1 MNISSQASA
10 HELDIDHLRGWIG
23 KSETRHDVLDT
34 FPVRALAGLLD
45 RDSVPREGDALPL
58 AWQWMYFLD
67 TPARAATGVDG
78 HPARGGFL
86 PPVPLPRRMW
96 AAGKLKSLAPLVI
109 GRGATKTSTVRN
121 VELKQGKAG
130 PLVFVTLSH
139 EFAQDGQ
146 ACLVEEQ
153 NLVYRQAPTAAA
165 PLPPGELAAAS
176 ASWARSWHADHALLF
191 RYSALTYNGHRI
203 HYDRDYATQ
212 AEFYP
217 ALVVHGPLLAT
228 LLLDLVHRQRPDVR
242 PSAFEFRAQRP
253 AFDTD
258 ELTICGIP
266 DEAGASLWTADA
278 AGHVGVKARAS
289 F

>member
-1 MNISSQASA
+1 MSSDLQCHA
-10 HELDIDHLRGWIG
+10 LDMDHLREWIG
-23 KSETRHDVLDT
+23 KSESRHEVIDA

-45 RDSVPREGDALPL
+45 WETVPREGDVLSL
-58 AWQWMYFLD
+58 AWQWLYFLD
-67 TPARAATGVDG
+67 APARATTGVDG
-78 HPARGGFL
+78 HPTRGGFL

-96 AAGKLKSLAPLVI
+96 AAGKLRSLAPLVI
-109 GRGATKTSTVRN
+109 GRAATKVSTVRT

-130 PLVFVTLSH
+130 PLVFVTVAH
-139 EFAQDGQ
+139 EFAQDGRT
-146 ACLVEEQ
+146 CLVEEQ
-153 NLVYRQAPTAAA
+153 SLVYREAPTGPAA
-165 PLPPGELAAAS
+165 LPPGEPAQAGPQWS
-176 ASWARSWHADHALLF
+176 RPWHADPALLF

-228 LLLDLVHRQRPDVR
+228 LLLDALHREQPQVQPR
-242 PSAFEFRAQRP
+242 AFEFRALRP

-258 ELTICGIP
+258 ALSVCGSV
-266 DEAGASLWTADA
+266 DAAGASLWTADA
-278 AGHVGVKARAS
+278 AGNVGVKARAT